1 MSEDAPPTLGARVAR
16 VLRWSAALAVLAGLA
31 ATPWWVQEL
40 TYFRVRRVEITG
52 TRFVPPAD
60 LLAALA
66 LDSTASVWQ
75 RLGPLEARVAA
86 HPQVLEAT
94 LRRTL
99 PGTLVVAV
107 RENLPVALV
116 EAPEGLRPFDREGRP
131 LPIDPSRTAL
141 DVPVVAQ
148 ADTAV
153 LRLLGDLRA
162 DAPAL
167 YARVSAVRWDEAGGM
182 RVLLTGVAV
191 RAAAGISAA
200 RFVRLLD
207 VEADLRQRGVRAREL
222 DLRYRDQIVARIE

>member
-1 MSEDAPPTLGARVAR
+1 MNDDAPLPLGARVAR
-16 VLRWSAALAVLAGLA
+16 ALRWTLALALLAGLA

-40 TYFRVRRVEITG
+40 TYFHVRRVEITG

-66 LDSTASVWQ
+66 LDSSSSVWQ
-75 RLGPLEARVAA
+75 RLGPLAARVEA

-94 LRRTL
+94 LRRKL

-116 EAPEGLRPFDREGRP
+116 EGPEGLRPFDREGRP
-131 LPIDPSRTAL
+131 LPIDPSRTPL
-141 DVPVVAQ
+141 DLPVVAE
-148 ADTAV
+148 ADTGL

-167 YARVSAVRWDEAGGM
+167 FARVSAVRRDEAGGM
-182 RVLLTGVAV
+182 RVLLTGVEV

-200 RFVRLLD
+200 RFLRLLD